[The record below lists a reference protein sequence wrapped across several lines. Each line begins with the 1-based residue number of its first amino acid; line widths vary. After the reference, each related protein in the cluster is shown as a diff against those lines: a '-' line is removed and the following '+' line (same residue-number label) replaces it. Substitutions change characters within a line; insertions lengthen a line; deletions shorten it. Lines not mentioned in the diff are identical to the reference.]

1 MAIDAGPV
9 ATAALV
15 GEAMRRG
22 SRVGEELNP
31 RAVFVAVSL
40 SWVITAVAGAPS
52 PRFAAGFICASIFL
66 IPGFPLVT
74 AGLDLTRLDRVLDM
88 IGAECAELGMPFT
101 KPTRTPN
108 SRRAL
113 ETAEVVRIHAP
124 DAFDALDDA
133 LFRTHWVDAG
143 DLGDRATLDTLVTS
157 AGADAA
163 GIADLVA
170 EGVGAQVLAE
180 AMADAREH
188 GVTATPAWL
197 VDDVLLI
204 PGAQPRE
211 AIERWVT
218 KLAARD
224 RS

>member
-1 MAIDAGPV
+1 MHAVLWSDYICPWCYLGRDR
-9 ATAALV
+9 TAL
-15 GEAMRRG
+15 MRSLGVTVTQRPF
-22 SRVGEELNP
+22 ELHP
-31 RAVFVAVSL
+31 ELPPEGR
-40 SWVITAVAGAPS
+40 PH
-52 PRFAAGFICASIFL
+52 R
-66 IPGFPLVT
+66 PG
-74 AGLDLTRLDRVLDM
+74 GRLDRVLDM

-124 DAFDALDDA
+124 DAFEALDDA

-143 DLGDRATLDTLVTS
+143 DLGDRATLDSLVAAS
-157 AGADAA
+157 GADPTA
-163 GIADLVA
+163 IAELVA
-170 EGVGAQVLAE
+170 DGVGAKVLTD
-180 AMADAREH
+180 AMVDAREH

-218 KLAARD
+218 KLAARHP
-224 RS
+224 S

>member
-1 MAIDAGPV
+1 
-9 ATAALV
+9 
-15 GEAMRRG
+15 
-22 SRVGEELNP
+22 
-31 RAVFVAVSL
+31 
-40 SWVITAVAGAPS
+40 
-52 PRFAAGFICASIFL
+52 
-66 IPGFPLVT
+66 
-74 AGLDLTRLDRVLDM
+74 M

-143 DLGDRATLDTLVTS
+143 DLGDRATLDALVTS

-170 EGVGAQVLAE
+170 EGVGARVLAE